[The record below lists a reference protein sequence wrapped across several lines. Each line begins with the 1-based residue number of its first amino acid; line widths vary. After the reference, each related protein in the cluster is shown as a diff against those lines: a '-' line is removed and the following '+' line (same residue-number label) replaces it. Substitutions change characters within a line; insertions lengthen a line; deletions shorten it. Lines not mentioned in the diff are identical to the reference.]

1 MPRGD
6 EKMNKLLSPFQLK
19 NKTAF
24 DRNAIHQT
32 APIKVPEMRRIQRI
46 HFVGIGGAG
55 MGGIAE
61 VLLNEGYQISG
72 SDISENLVVQRL
84 KKLGAIVY
92 MGHQADNVIDASVI
106 VVSTAIDK
114 DNPELVAAITHRIPI
129 VRRAEMLAELMRF
142 RHGIAIAG
150 THGKTTTTS
159 LIASIFAEDQLDPT
173 FVIGGLLNSAGTNA
187 RLGTSRYLIAEADE
201 SDASF
206 LHLQPMVAVI
216 TNIDA
221 DHMETYQGDFEKLK
235 DTYIE
240 FLHNLPFY
248 GLAVM
253 CIDNPVVREI
263 LPRVGRQVIT
273 YGFSDDADVKAVNYQ
288 QDGGVSYFT
297 VEIEGEAPLDLTL
310 NLPGQHNVLNAL
322 AGLAVAKDEGVNDCA
337 IEKSLREFAGI
348 GRRFEQLANLSTVNG
363 EMILVDDYGHHPS
376 EVKATIKAMRNG
388 WPEKR
393 LVMVFQ
399 PHRYSRTRD
408 LYEDFVEVLSSVDV
422 LFLLDVYAAGEAA
435 VVSADSKSLARS
447 IRQRGQIEP
456 IYVSDVEQLPQLL
469 AAQLQNGDMLITQ
482 GAGNIGSVARSL
494 VNHPLLRE
502 NDIKEKHIK
511 ENVSVSKDESKG
523 EKKL

>member
-1 MPRGD
+1 MSSNMSQ
-6 EKMNKLLSPFQLK
+6 KAMSK
-19 NKTAF
+19 NKI
-24 DRNAIHQT
+24 N
-32 APIKVPEMRRIQRI
+32 VPEMRRVKRI

-72 SDISENLVVQRL
+72 SDIGENQVVKRL
-84 KKLGAIVY
+84 LGLGATITI
-92 MGHQADNVIDASVI
+92 GHASNNIEGASVI
-106 VVSTAIDK
+106 VVSTAIDPN
-114 DNPELVAAITHRIPI
+114 NPELIAAKELRIPI

-159 LIASIFAEDQLDPT
+159 LIASIFAQGQLDPT

-187 RLGTSRYLIAEADE
+187 RLGSSRYLVAEADE

-206 LHLQPMVAVI
+206 LHLQPMVSVI

-248 GLAVM
+248 GLAVV
-253 CIDNPVVREI
+253 CIDNPVVREL
-263 LPRVGRQVIT
+263 LPRISRQVIT
-273 YGFSDDADVKAVNYQ
+273 YGFSEDADIRAANYQ

-297 VEIEGEAPLDLTL
+297 VEVDGQPPLDMSV

-322 AGLAVAKDEGVNDCA
+322 AGVAVAKDEGIDDEA
-337 IEKSLREFAGI
+337 ICQALTEFAGI
-348 GRRFEQLANLSTVNG
+348 GRRFEQLADLKTPAGDMV
-363 EMILVDDYGHHPS
+363 LVDDYGHHPS
-376 EVKATIKAMRNG
+376 EVKATILAMRTG
-388 WPEKR
+388 WPDKR

-408 LYEDFVEVLSSVDV
+408 LYEDFVEVLSSVDC
-422 LFLLDVYAAGEAA
+422 LFLLDVYSAGETPIAT
-435 VVSADSKSLARS
+435 ADSKSLARS

-456 IYVSDVEQLPQLL
+456 VYVSDVAVLPELL
-469 AAQLQNGDMLITQ
+469 AAQLQDNDMVITQ
-482 GAGNIGSVARSL
+482 GAGSIGSVARDLS
-494 VNHPLLRE
+494 NHPLLVQE
-502 NDIKEKHIK
+502 EAK
-511 ENVSVSKDESKG
+511 
-523 EKKL
+523 